1 MAGNTIGP
9 NLPAPSNEVGIS
21 LRDIVFVLFRRRWI
35 ILAIALPIILVGA
48 FALSRQTGSYTANA
62 RVVAELQK
70 VDLPQWNTLG
80 RNLDY
85 DRELSTLLNV
95 GMSLPVVEIAAASLR
110 DSVPVMKEL
119 IPELIQMNTEGDLI
133 GYLQMGMN
141 VSIVGESTI
150 LEFSYSSAHPRVSLM
165 ATGALRDAFVQY
177 HVHGRKNMQ
186 AVDYYEE
193 QILSVRTEI
202 DSLLNHRTRVMQ
214 DSGYT
219 SLDIEFRYETGQISN
234 LQTKLN
240 EASIFRKTMEIEYN
254 TLREYL
260 EGDPRDF
267 PMGSGENK
275 STTLVV
281 WRNLVTKYEDELG
294 GLLVSHTPDS
304 EAVKRHKN
312 LIENALVSLKR
323 EQKNYVNSFRIPLEA
338 AREKESLLAAQIANL
353 KSDSDRGPQVYHEV
367 SLLDA
372 EIESL
377 RGLFE
382 DLQSKRGEV
391 RLRQLADERVSS
403 IVVLT
408 NPEISTLLSGSKTIV
423 YFLVILL
430 FAVALGVV
438 VAFILENLDHRI
450 YGPRDIEENLKLPVF
465 ASVSKV
471 E

>member
-1 MAGNTIGP
+1 MAGNSFGP
-9 NLPAPSNEVGIS
+9 NLPVPAPEVGIS

-95 GMSLPVVEIAAASLR
+95 GMSLPVVELAAVSLH
-110 DSVPVMKEL
+110 DSIPVMREL
-119 IPELIQMNTEGDLI
+119 VPDLI
-133 GYLQMGMN
+133 DLQTDADLIEYLQYGMN
-141 VSIVGESTI
+141 VSLVGESTI
-150 LEFSYSSAHPRVSLM
+150 IDFSFSSAHPRISLM
-165 ATGALRDAFVQY
+165 AAGALRDAFMQY

-186 AVDYYEE
+186 AVAYYEE
-193 QILSVRTEI
+193 QIHSVRTEI
-202 DSLLNHRTRVMQ
+202 DSLLNHRSNVMKK
-214 DSGYT
+214 SGYT
-219 SLDIEFRYETGQISN
+219 SLDIEFRYESGQIAN
-234 LQTKLN
+234 LQAKLN
-240 EASIFRKTMEIEYN
+240 DASIVRQTLEMEYN
-254 TLREYL
+254 SLLKYL
-260 EGDPRDF
+260 DGDPRDF
-267 PMGSGENK
+267 PMGSDENK

-294 GLLVSHTPDS
+294 GLLVTHTADS
-304 EAVKRHKN
+304 DAVTRHRG
-312 LIENALVSLKR
+312 LIENALVNLKR
-323 EQKNYVNSFRIPLEA
+323 EQRNYVNSFRIPLDA
-338 AREKESLLAAQIANL
+338 AKEKETLLAQQIAAM
-353 KSDSDRGPQVYHEV
+353 KVGSDKGPEVYHEV

-372 EIESL
+372 EIESM

-403 IVVLT
+403 IVILT

-423 YFLVILL
+423 YLIVIIM
-430 FAVALGVV
+430 FALALGVV
-438 VAFILENLDHRI
+438 VAFVLENLDHRI
-450 YGPRDIEENLKLPVF
+450 YGPRDVEENLKLPVF